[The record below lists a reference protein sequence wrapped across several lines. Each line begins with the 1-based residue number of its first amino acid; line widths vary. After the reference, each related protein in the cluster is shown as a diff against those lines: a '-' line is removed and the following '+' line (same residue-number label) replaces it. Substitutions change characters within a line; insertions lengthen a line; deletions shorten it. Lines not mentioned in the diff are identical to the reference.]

1 MPILYSKNNINNVKN
16 IKEMEQSEAIFVIM
30 VQPMYSFTTE
40 QSGRM
45 LQIGR
50 DYYDS
55 NLSGC
60 MSCGSGLRLVKDTM
74 IKLYKENK
82 DIIDIIS
89 TGQLLSDPIIEPI
102 VEPVVTKSTRKK
114 NK

>member
-30 VQPMYSFTTE
+30 VQPMYSFTVE

-45 LQIGR
+45 LQIAK

-55 NLSGC
+55 NISGC
-60 MSCGSGLRLVKDTM
+60 MSCGSGLRVVKDAM
-74 IKLYKENK
+74 IKLYKSNK
-82 DIIDIIS
+82 EIIDTIS
-89 TGQLLSDPIIEPI
+89 TGQIISEPIIVNKP
-102 VEPVVTKSTRKK
+102 TRKK
-114 NK
+114 K